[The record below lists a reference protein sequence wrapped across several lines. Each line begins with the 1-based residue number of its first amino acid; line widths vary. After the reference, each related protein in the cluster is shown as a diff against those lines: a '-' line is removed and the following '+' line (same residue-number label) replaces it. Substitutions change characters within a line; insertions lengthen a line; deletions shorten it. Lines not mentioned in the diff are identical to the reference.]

1 MCHEFFIDGSARFTN
16 NQPWSFAISAWGGEY
31 FALGPGDSLIDETM
45 VEKPDWADGRPGE
58 IALVNLDIVL
68 ASDTGL
74 PVDKSI
80 VLD

>member
-1 MCHEFFIDGSARFTN
+1 MCHEFFIDGSARFAN
-16 NQPWSFAISAWGGEY
+16 KQPWSFAISAWGGEY
-31 FALGPGDSLIDETM
+31 FALGPGGSLIDETM

-74 PVDKSI
+74 PVDKST
-80 VLD
+80 VFD

>member
-16 NQPWSFAISAWGGEY
+16 NQPWSFTISAWGGEY

-45 VEKPDWADGRPGE
+45 VEMPDWTDGRPGE
-58 IALVNLDIVL
+58 TASVNQDIVL
-68 ASDTGL
+68 APDTGL

-80 VLD
+80 VFD

>member
-1 MCHEFFIDGSARFTN
+1 MCHEFFIDGSARFTHH
-16 NQPWSFAISAWGGEY
+16 QPWSFAISAWGGEY
-31 FALGPGDSLIDETM
+31 FALGHGDSLIDETM

-68 ASDTGL
+68 ASETGL